1 MITKTGSELM
11 SKEAFLGSLGKAV
24 ASRLLSTSTALKNSG
39 AAALKANPSQKFSLR
54 NYAGNKM
61 QSLSKTIDS
70 GVDKF
75 RGTYIGQK
83 DMQLGNSLQAHYNKA
98 MTGLRNKF
106 QPGQS
111 TPAPPVTPQAP
122 PAATTDAAK
131 QPGFLWRN
139 KGKIISGG
147 LTLGGGV
154 MAANAY
160 RNQIQQ
166 PSENAPQPQ
175 PIFLQ

>member
-24 ASRLLSTSTALKNSG
+24 AKRVFHAGKALQRSG
-39 AAALKANPSQKFSLR
+39 QAAMKAIPSQTFSLR
-54 NYAGNKM
+54 NYAGDKLM
-61 QSLSKTIDS
+61 RASKSALYGIK
-70 GVDKF
+70 KF
-75 RGTYIGQK
+75 KRTSIGQK
-83 DMQLGNSLQAHYNKA
+83 DTQLGTSLNNTYNKA
-98 MTGLRNKF
+98 MTSLKNKF

-122 PAATTDAAK
+122 PAPTPDAAK

-139 KGKIISGG
+139 KGKILGGG
-147 LTLGGGV
+147 LTVGGGI

-160 RNQIQQ
+160 GNQIQQ
-166 PSENAPQPQ
+166 ASENAPQPQ

>member
-24 ASRLLSTSTALKNSG
+24 AQRLWTTGKNLRASG

-106 QPGQS
+106 QPGQT
-111 TPAPPVTPQAP
+111 TPAPAVTPPSP
-122 PAATTDAAK
+122 PTPTPDITK

-139 KGKIISGG
+139 KGKILGGG
-147 LTLGGGV
+147 LTVGGGI
-154 MAANAY
+154 MAAKAY
-160 RNQIQQ
+160 GNQIQQ
-166 PSENAPQPQ
+166 ASENAPQPQ